1 MSRLYLQKGGID
13 HFIDKGVQLDNK
25 SYTPMSLGGSG
36 GGGGGEGGGGGS
48 GSGVRDGQYEL
59 PNAFFA
65 PTNEL
70 LSIKEISS
78 TSPLTF
84 SVVRTDTPQLT
95 IPATT
100 IGVSVSQF
108 NSSEAVL
115 DSKEYMLCNG
125 DGLYYEQETPAEGAV
140 KLVVKITN
148 WSREYNID
156 TGGKTIIKV
165 KGLEQ

>member
-25 SYTPMSLGGSG
+25 SYTPMSIDG
-36 GGGGGEGGGGGS
+36 GGK
-48 GSGVRDGQYEL
+48 YEL

-65 PTNEL
+65 PANEL
-70 LSIKEISS
+70 IFIKDNLS
-78 TSPLTF
+78 TSPITF
-84 SVVRTDTPQLT
+84 SIVRTDTPQLT
-95 IPATT
+95 APATT

-108 NSSEAVL
+108 NSNDEAL
-115 DSKEYMLCNG
+115 NSKEYTLCNG
-125 DGLYYEQETPAEGAV
+125 DGLYYEQEPLAAGAV

-148 WSREYNID
+148 WSRAYNSD
-156 TGGKTIIKV
+156 TGGTTTIKV

>member
-25 SYTPMSLGGSG
+25 SYTPMSIDG
-36 GGGGGEGGGGGS
+36 GGK
-48 GSGVRDGQYEL
+48 YEL

-65 PTNEL
+65 PDNEL
-70 LSIKEISS
+70 IFIKTGLS

-84 SVVRTDTPQLT
+84 SIVRTDTPQLT
-95 IPATT
+95 APATT
-100 IGVSVSQF
+100 IGVSVIQY

-115 DSKEYMLCNG
+115 NSKEYTLCDG
-125 DGLYYEQETPAEGAV
+125 DGLYYEQEPLAAGAV

-148 WSREYNID
+148 WSRAYNSD
-156 TGGKTIIKV
+156 TGGKTAIKV
-165 KGLEQ
+165 KGLAQ

>member
-25 SYTPMSLGGSG
+25 SYTPMSAESG
-36 GGGGGEGGGGGS
+36 KS
-48 GSGVRDGQYEL
+48 YEL

-65 PTNEL
+65 PDNEL
-70 LSIKEISS
+70 IIIKTGLS

-84 SVVRTDTPQLT
+84 SIVRTDTPQLT
-95 IPATT
+95 VPATT
-100 IGVSVSQF
+100 IGVSVIQY
-108 NSSEAVL
+108 NSNDEAL
-115 DSKEYMLCNG
+115 DSKEYTLCNG
-125 DGLYYEQETPAEGAV
+125 DGLHYEQEPLAAGAV

-148 WSREYNID
+148 WSRAYNSD
-156 TGGKTIIKV
+156 TGGKTTISV

>member
-13 HFIDKGVQLDNK
+13 HFTDKGVKLDNK
-25 SYTPMSLGGSG
+25 SYTPMSVESG
-36 GGGGGEGGGGGS
+36 NT
-48 GSGVRDGQYEL
+48 YEL

-65 PTNEL
+65 PANEL
-70 LSIKEISS
+70 LFIKTGLS

-84 SVVRTDTPQLT
+84 SIVRTDTPQLT

-100 IGVSVSQF
+100 IGVSVIQYDSG
-108 NSSEAVL
+108 EAVL
-115 DSKEYMLCNG
+115 NSKEYTLCDG
-125 DGLYYEQETPAEGAV
+125 DGLHYEQEPLEAGAV

-148 WSREYNID
+148 WSRAYNSD
-156 TGGKTIIKV
+156 TGGKTTISV

>member
-25 SYTPMSLGGSG
+25 SYTPMSIDG
-36 GGGGGEGGGGGS
+36 GGK
-48 GSGVRDGQYEL
+48 YEL

-65 PTNEL
+65 PANEL
-70 LSIKEISS
+70 LFIKTGLS

-84 SVVRTDTPQLT
+84 SIVRTDTPQLT
-95 IPATT
+95 LPATT
-100 IGVSVSQF
+100 IGVSVIQY
-108 NSSEAVL
+108 NSNDEAL
-115 DSKEYMLCNG
+115 DSKEYTLCNG
-125 DGLYYEQETPAEGAV
+125 DGLHYEQEPLEAGAV

-148 WSREYNID
+148 WSRAYNSD
-156 TGGKTIIKV
+156 TGGKTTIKV

>member
-13 HFIDKGVQLDNK
+13 HFTDKGVELDNK
-25 SYTPMSLGGSG
+25 SYTPMVMGGSL
-36 GGGGGEGGGGGS
+36 
-48 GSGVRDGQYEL
+48 YEL

-65 PTNEL
+65 PNNELVFNYDL
-70 LSIKEISS
+70 LSINEMS
-78 TSPLTF
+78 F
-84 SVVRTDTPQLT
+84 SVVRKDTSQLS

-100 IGVSVSQF
+100 IGVSVIQY

-115 DSKEYMLCNG
+115 DSKEYTLCDG
-125 DGLYYEQETPAEGAV
+125 DGLHYEQEPLAGGAV

-148 WSREYNID
+148 WSRAYNSG
-156 TGGKTIIKV
+156 TGGKTAIKV

>member
-25 SYTPMSLGGSG
+25 SYTPMSIDG
-36 GGGGGEGGGGGS
+36 GGKF
-48 GSGVRDGQYEL
+48 EL

-65 PTNEL
+65 PDNEL
-70 LSIKEISS
+70 LFIKAISS
-78 TSPLTF
+78 TDTITF
-84 SVVRTDTPQLT
+84 SIVRTDTPQLT

-108 NSSEAVL
+108 NSNDEQL
-115 DSKEYMLCNG
+115 DSKEYTLCNG
-125 DGLYYEQETPAEGAV
+125 DGLYYEQETPAAGAV

-148 WSREYNID
+148 WSRAYNSD
-156 TGGKTIIKV
+156 TGGKTTIKV
-165 KGLEQ
+165 KGLTQ

>member
-25 SYTPMSLGGSG
+25 SYTPMSAESG
-36 GGGGGEGGGGGS
+36 KS
-48 GSGVRDGQYEL
+48 YEL

-65 PTNEL
+65 PDNEL
-70 LSIKEISS
+70 IIIKTGLS

-95 IPATT
+95 LPATT
-100 IGVSVSQF
+100 IGVSVIQY
-108 NSSEAVL
+108 NSNDEAL
-115 DSKEYMLCNG
+115 DNKEYTLCNG
-125 DGLYYEQETPAEGAV
+125 DGLHYEQEPLAAGAV

-148 WSREYNID
+148 WSRAYNSD
-156 TGGKTIIKV
+156 TGGKTTISV
-165 KGLEQ
+165 KGLSND

>member
-13 HFIDKGVQLDNK
+13 HFIDKGVKLDNK
-25 SYTPMSLGGSG
+25 SYTPMSID
-36 GGGGGEGGGGGS
+36 GGGE
-48 GSGVRDGQYEL
+48 YEL
-59 PNAFFA
+59 PNAFFTPA
-65 PTNEL
+65 NEL
-70 LSIKEISS
+70 LFIKEISS
-78 TSPLTF
+78 ASPITF
-84 SVVRTDTPQLT
+84 SIVRTDTPQLT
-95 IPATT
+95 LPATT

-115 DSKEYMLCNG
+115 NSKEYILCNG

-148 WSREYNID
+148 WSRAYNSD
-156 TGGKTIIKV
+156 TGGKTTIKV

>member
-25 SYTPMSLGGSG
+25 SYTPMSAESG
-36 GGGGGEGGGGGS
+36 KS
-48 GSGVRDGQYEL
+48 YEL

-65 PTNEL
+65 PDNEL
-70 LSIKEISS
+70 IIIKTGLS

-84 SVVRTDTPQLT
+84 SIVRTDTPQLT
-95 IPATT
+95 LPATT
-100 IGVSVSQF
+100 IGVSVIQY
-108 NSSEAVL
+108 NSNDEAL
-115 DSKEYMLCNG
+115 DNKEYTLCNG
-125 DGLYYEQETPAEGAV
+125 DGLHYEQEPLAAGAV

-148 WSREYNID
+148 WSRAYNSD
-156 TGGKTIIKV
+156 TGGKTTISV

>member
-25 SYTPMSLGGSG
+25 SYTPMSVESG
-36 GGGGGEGGGGGS
+36 KS
-48 GSGVRDGQYEL
+48 YEL

-65 PTNEL
+65 PDNEL
-70 LSIKEISS
+70 IIIKTGLS

-95 IPATT
+95 LPATT
-100 IGVSVSQF
+100 IGVSVIQY
-108 NSSEAVL
+108 NSNDEAL
-115 DSKEYMLCNG
+115 DNKEYTLCNG
-125 DGLYYEQETPAEGAV
+125 DGLHYEQEPLAAGAV

-148 WSREYNID
+148 WSRAYNSD
-156 TGGKTIIKV
+156 TGGKTTISV
-165 KGLEQ
+165 KGLSND

>member
-25 SYTPMSLGGSG
+25 SYTPMSAESG
-36 GGGGGEGGGGGS
+36 KS
-48 GSGVRDGQYEL
+48 YEL

-65 PTNEL
+65 PDNEL
-70 LSIKEISS
+70 IIIKTGLS

-84 SVVRTDTPQLT
+84 SIVRTDTPQLT
-95 IPATT
+95 LPATT
-100 IGVSVSQF
+100 IGVSVIQY
-108 NSSEAVL
+108 NSNDGAL
-115 DSKEYMLCNG
+115 DSKEYTLCNG
-125 DGLYYEQETPAEGAV
+125 DGLHYEQEPLAEGAV

-148 WSREYNID
+148 WSRAYNSD
-156 TGGKTIIKV
+156 TGGKTTISV

>member
-25 SYTPMSLGGSG
+25 SYTPMSMDSG
-36 GGGGGEGGGGGS
+36 GEF
-48 GSGVRDGQYEL
+48 EL

-65 PTNEL
+65 PDNEL
-70 LSIKEISS
+70 LFIKEISS
-78 TSPLTF
+78 ASPITF
-84 SVVRTDTPQLT
+84 SIVRTDTPQLT

-115 DSKEYMLCNG
+115 NSKEYTLCNG

-148 WSREYNID
+148 WSRAYNSD
-156 TGGKTIIKV
+156 TGGITAIKV

>member
-25 SYTPMSLGGSG
+25 SYTPMSID
-36 GGGGGEGGGGGS
+36 GGGE
-48 GSGVRDGQYEL
+48 YEL

-65 PTNEL
+65 PANEL
-70 LSIKEISS
+70 IFIKDNLS

-84 SVVRTDTPQLT
+84 SIVRTDTPQLT
-95 IPATT
+95 APATT

-108 NSSEAVL
+108 NSNDEAL
-115 DSKEYMLCNG
+115 DSKEYTLCNG
-125 DGLYYEQETPAEGAV
+125 DGLYYEQEPLAAGAV

-148 WSREYNID
+148 WSRAYNSD
-156 TGGKTIIKV
+156 TGGITAIKV

>member
-25 SYTPMSLGGSG
+25 SYTPMSIDG
-36 GGGGGEGGGGGS
+36 GGKF
-48 GSGVRDGQYEL
+48 EL

-65 PTNEL
+65 PDNEL
-70 LSIKEISS
+70 LFIKALSS
-78 TSPLTF
+78 TDTITF
-84 SVVRTDTPQLT
+84 SIVRTDTPQLT

-108 NSSEAVL
+108 DSGEAVL
-115 DSKEYMLCNG
+115 DSKEYTLCNG
-125 DGLYYEQETPAEGAV
+125 DGLYYEQEPPAAGAV

-148 WSREYNID
+148 WSRAYNSD
-156 TGGKTIIKV
+156 TGGKTTIKV
-165 KGLEQ
+165 KGLTQ

>member
-25 SYTPMSLGGSG
+25 SYTPMSIDG
-36 GGGGGEGGGGGS
+36 GGKF
-48 GSGVRDGQYEL
+48 EL

-65 PTNEL
+65 PDNEL
-70 LSIKEISS
+70 IFIKDNLS

-84 SVVRTDTPQLT
+84 SIVRTDTPQLT

-108 NSSEAVL
+108 NSNDKQL
-115 DSKEYMLCNG
+115 DSKEYTLCNG
-125 DGLYYEQETPAEGAV
+125 DGLYYEQEPLSAGAV

-148 WSREYNID
+148 WSRAYNSD
-156 TGGKTIIKV
+156 TGGKTTIKV
-165 KGLEQ
+165 KGLE

>member
-25 SYTPMSLGGSG
+25 SYTPMSID
-36 GGGGGEGGGGGS
+36 GGGE
-48 GSGVRDGQYEL
+48 YEL
-59 PNAFFA
+59 PNAFFTPA
-65 PTNEL
+65 NEL
-70 LSIKEISS
+70 LFIKEISS
-78 TSPLTF
+78 ASPITF

-100 IGVSVSQF
+100 IGVSVIQY
-108 NSSEAVL
+108 NSSEAIL
-115 DSKEYMLCNG
+115 NNKEYTLCNG
-125 DGLYYEQETPAEGAV
+125 DGLHYEQETPAEGAV

-148 WSREYNID
+148 WSRAYNSD
-156 TGGKTIIKV
+156 TGGITTIKI

>member
-25 SYTPMSLGGSG
+25 SYTPMSIDG
-36 GGGGGEGGGGGS
+36 GGKF
-48 GSGVRDGQYEL
+48 EL

-65 PTNEL
+65 PDNEL
-70 LSIKEISS
+70 IFIKDNLS

-84 SVVRTDTPQLT
+84 SIVRTDTPQLT

-108 NSSEAVL
+108 NSNDEQL
-115 DSKEYMLCNG
+115 DSKEYTLCNG
-125 DGLYYEQETPAEGAV
+125 DGLYYEQETPAAGAV

-148 WSREYNID
+148 WSRAYNSD
-156 TGGKTIIKV
+156 TGGKTTIKV
-165 KGLEQ
+165 KGLVQ

>member
-25 SYTPMSLGGSG
+25 SYTPMSMDG
-36 GGGGGEGGGGGS
+36 GGG
-48 GSGVRDGQYEL
+48 YEL

-65 PTNEL
+65 PVNEL
-70 LSIKEISS
+70 TFNQVISS
-78 TSPLTF
+78 TDTMTF
-84 SVVRTDTPQLT
+84 SIERNDTPQLT
-95 IPATT
+95 VPATT

-108 NSSEAVL
+108 NSSEGQL
-115 DSKEYMLCNG
+115 NNKEYTLCNG

-148 WSREYNID
+148 WSRAYNSD
-156 TGGKTIIKV
+156 TGGITTIKV

>member
-25 SYTPMSLGGSG
+25 SYTPMSID
-36 GGGGGEGGGGGS
+36 GGGE
-48 GSGVRDGQYEL
+48 YEL
-59 PNAFFA
+59 PNAFFTPA
-65 PTNEL
+65 NEL
-70 LSIKEISS
+70 IFIKEISS
-78 TSPLTF
+78 ASPITF
-84 SVVRTDTPQLT
+84 SIVRTDTPQLT

-108 NSSEAVL
+108 NSSEGQL
-115 DSKEYMLCNG
+115 NNKEYTLCNG

-148 WSREYNID
+148 RSRAYNSD
-156 TGGKTIIKV
+156 TGGKTTIKV

>member
-25 SYTPMSLGGSG
+25 SYTPMSIDG
-36 GGGGGEGGGGGS
+36 GGK
-48 GSGVRDGQYEL
+48 YEL

-65 PTNEL
+65 PANEL
-70 LSIKEISS
+70 IFIKTGLS

-84 SVVRTDTPQLT
+84 SIVRTDTPQLT
-95 IPATT
+95 APATT
-100 IGVSVSQF
+100 IGVSVIQY

-115 DSKEYMLCNG
+115 NNKEYTLCNG
-125 DGLYYEQETPAEGAV
+125 DGLYYEQETPASGAV

-148 WSREYNID
+148 WSRAYDSD
-156 TGGKTIIKV
+156 TGGKTTIKV
-165 KGLEQ
+165 KGLAQ

>member
-25 SYTPMSLGGSG
+25 SYTPMSA
-36 GGGGGEGGGGGS
+36 
-48 GSGVRDGQYEL
+48 DGNTPYEL

-65 PTNEL
+65 PANEL
-70 LSIKEISS
+70 IFIKTGLSN
-78 TSPLTF
+78 SPLTF
-84 SVVRTDTPQLT
+84 SIVRTDTPQLT

-100 IGVSVSQF
+100 IGVSVIQY
-108 NSSEAVL
+108 NSNDEAL
-115 DSKEYMLCNG
+115 DNKEYTLCDG
-125 DGLYYEQETPAEGAV
+125 DGLHYEQEPLAAGAV

-148 WSREYNID
+148 WSRAYNSD
-156 TGGKTIIKV
+156 TGGKTAISV

>member
-13 HFIDKGVQLDNK
+13 HFTDKGVQLDNK
-25 SYTPMSLGGSG
+25 SYTPMSADS
-36 GGGGGEGGGGGS
+36 S
-48 GSGVRDGQYEL
+48 TPYEL

-65 PTNEL
+65 PANEL
-70 LSIKEISS
+70 IFIKTGLS

-84 SVVRTDTPQLT
+84 SIVRTDTPQLT
-95 IPATT
+95 VPATT
-100 IGVSVSQF
+100 IGVSVIQY

-115 DSKEYMLCNG
+115 DSKEYTLCDG
-125 DGLYYEQETPAEGAV
+125 DGLHYEQEPLAGGAV

-148 WSREYNID
+148 WSRAYNSD
-156 TGGKTIIKV
+156 TGGKTAISV